1 MLSSE
6 SMAFF
11 LFHFFLNCAGIIGF
25 QLHAAQNVFAAQQVC
40 TGFHLHLNCALGGVD
55 VEMVARVLAFAAV
68 VFHTLRQVTQVH
80 LGIGQSCTQHSGV
93 AGIIQARTDVISVP
107 LAEHMVGHSRMA
119 GIEILSIHSHHLGTL
134 GRLQQFAVILDAAL
148 LAALAECVTIRIV

>member
-1 MLSSE
+1 
-6 SMAFF
+6 MAFF

-68 VFHTLRQVTQVH
+68 VFYTIVWAGRGKDIPLLLIVH
-80 LGIGQSCTQHSGV
+80 SLGCFVNKKKTES
-93 AGIIQARTDVISVP
+93 
-107 LAEHMVGHSRMA
+107 
-119 GIEILSIHSHHLGTL
+119 
-134 GRLQQFAVILDAAL
+134 
-148 LAALAECVTIRIV
+148 